1 MNDNF
6 FEQIEKDI
14 KEYQEEFPN
23 NDNIRRDDWAF
34 NYWILDKLYNVDE
47 EFIFEQ
53 IIDVHDKGIDC
64 YDFDEENNVLHLIQN
79 KFYRPNLSSSLTND
93 YLQDLAILPI
103 ELLNQGKY
111 NHSQELQNLYT
122 KVNKSKKE
130 HQIKFTLYITKELN
144 ETEKAFFYKKFNSEK
159 ANNVSFEIKDLRDI
173 FNAYYSDYSDGNN
186 KSLDFDLYFKSEKL
200 LLDMNTEEI
209 DIPIHAKYLMVPV
222 AQFYKMMKM
231 AKDSGYNLF
240 DENIRDYL
248 GSNGKIN
255 SKIKETLNDEK
266 DRKYFVYYN
275 NGVTVVCSSLSKT
288 VENVNGNQRL
298 LISNPKIVNGC
309 QTVSTIFEVLNNYYM
324 INDNLDCF
332 NDVYVMSKF
341 LDASSIGDQKEE
353 ITKNIVQRNNSQNS
367 IDISIFNIR
376 KKELQR
382 IQSEFK
388 EKGFLLLIKQSD
400 KNTFTN
406 EYKGNKFE
414 DLKNK
419 ASTKLTQ
426 FNLNYNK
433 VSDYMIPLEKFL
445 QVIYCFKT
453 SAYYGYT
460 RKSKVV
466 KDSKIHNEIV
476 DFILNNGNL
485 ENYLDLY
492 LLFSKADRTRKNK
505 TYGDDRTPIPL
516 YLIDFF
522 SRFECENKNV
532 MKISTNLSDNNKVE
546 AIIKKYSNFTRAYAA
561 QYYGNYKIDYN
572 KMIKQKIDESILV
585 NVSGLIKS
593 MIF

>member
-1 MNDNF
+1 MNSNF

-14 KEYQEEFPN
+14 REYQEEFPN
-23 NDNIRRDDWAF
+23 NDNMKRDDWAF

-47 EFIFEQ
+47 ELMFEQ

-79 KFYRPNLSSSLTND
+79 KFYKPNLSSSLKND

-111 NHSQELQNLYT
+111 DHSHELQNLYT
-122 KVNKSKKE
+122 KVSKSKKE
-130 HQIKFTLYITKELN
+130 HQIKFTLYITKEL
-144 ETEKAFFYKKFNSEK
+144 TDKEKTSFFKKFNSEK
-159 ANNVSFEIKDLRDI
+159 NNNIEFEIKDLKDI
-173 FNAYYSDYSDGNN
+173 FTAYYSDYSDGNN
-186 KSLDFDLYFKSEKL
+186 KLLDFDLYFKSEKL

-222 AQFYKMMKM
+222 AQFYNMMKK
-231 AKDSGYNLF
+231 AKDNGYNLF

-255 SKIKETLNDEK
+255 SKIKETLNNEK

-288 VENVNGNQRL
+288 SENVNGNQKL

-324 INDNLDCF
+324 CNDNLDCF

-400 KNTFTN
+400 KNTFSS
-406 EYKGNKFE
+406 EFRGNKFE
-414 DLKNK
+414 ELKNK
-419 ASTKLTQ
+419 AATKVNQ
-426 FNLNYNK
+426 FNLNYTK
-433 VSDYMIPLEKFL
+433 VSDYMISLEKFL
-445 QVIYCFKT
+445 QVVYCFKT

-466 KDSKIHNEIV
+466 KDSKIHNEII

-492 LLFSKADRTRKNK
+492 LLFSKADRTRKSK
-505 TYGDDRTPIPL
+505 KFGDDRTPIPL

-532 MKISTNLSDNNKVE
+532 LKISANLSDNNKVE
-546 AIIKKYSNFTRAYAA
+546 AIIKTYSNFTRVYTTL
-561 QYYGNYKIDYN
+561 YNKNYNIDYN
-572 KMIKQKIDESILV
+572 KMIKQKIDESILA
-585 NVSGLIKS
+585 NAHSLIKS
-593 MIF
+593 VIL

>member
-6 FEQIEKDI
+6 FEQIKKDI

-47 EFIFEQ
+47 EFIFQQ

-79 KFYRPNLSSSLTND
+79 KFYRPDLSSSLTND

-111 NHSQELQNLYT
+111 SHSQELQNIYT

-130 HQIKFTLYITKELN
+130 HQIKFTLYITKELT
-144 ETEKAFFYKKFNSEK
+144 ETEKASFYKKFNSEK
-159 ANNVSFEIKDLRDI
+159 ANNIFFEIKDLKDI
-173 FNAYYSDYSDGNN
+173 FNSYYSDYSEGNN

-222 AQFYKMMKM
+222 VQFYKMLKM
-231 AKDSGYNLF
+231 AKDNGYNLF

-275 NGVTVVCSSLSKT
+275 NGVTVVCSNLSKT
-288 VENVNGNQRL
+288 AENVNGNQRL

-324 INDNLDCF
+324 CNDNLDCF

-406 EYKGNKFE
+406 EFKGNKFE

-419 ASTKLTQ
+419 ASTKLSQ
-426 FNLNYNK
+426 FNLNYAK

-445 QVIYCFKT
+445 QVVYCFKT

-466 KDSKIHNEIV
+466 KDTKIHNEIV

-485 ENYLDLY
+485 ESYLDLY
-492 LLFSKADRTRKNK
+492 LLFSKADKTRKNK

-532 MKISTNLSDNNKVE
+532 IKISNNLSDNNKVE
-546 AIIKKYSNFTRAYAA
+546 SIIKKYSNFTRAYAT
-561 QYYGNYKIDYN
+561 QYNDNYKIDYN

-585 NVSGLIKS
+585 SVSSLIKS
-593 MIF
+593 LII